1 MKSNKWQ
8 QWLFVSA
15 LLIPFASCS
24 YTQSSN
30 KSVQNPVKVT
40 VYTVFEEKESPER
53 MYVGVV
59 EEANK
64 VLLSFPAPGK
74 VKQVYVSVGQTVNQ
88 GQILATLD
96 SETLEQMHAS
106 ALATL
111 RQAEDA
117 WERLTLLYESGS
129 LPEVQYVDIQT
140 KLEQAKAAE
149 KIAARALAETQL
161 RAPMSGV
168 IGKRAVEEGMNVLPD
183 QPVITLL
190 NTQRPI
196 IKINVPE
203 NEIFDTKAGQ
213 PARIIVGALK
223 SLETTGKVT
232 EKGVQ
237 AHPYTHGYDVKITP
251 DYDIPGLL
259 PGMVC
264 KTYIK
269 NVPEENFLV
278 LPVRA
283 LNPEPF
289 KAGHFVW
296 VLDEENRAHKRTVF
310 PGTLVQ
316 GGISILE
323 GVKHGD
329 RVIEEGHQ
337 RVTEN
342 CKVEVVNE

>member
-117 WERLTLLYESGS
+117 WE
-129 LPEVQYVDIQT
+129 D
-140 KLEQAKAAE
+140 
-149 KIAARALAETQL
+149 
-161 RAPMSGV
+161 
-168 IGKRAVEEGMNVLPD
+168 
-183 QPVITLL
+183 
-190 NTQRPI
+190 
-196 IKINVPE
+196 
-203 NEIFDTKAGQ
+203 
-213 PARIIVGALK
+213 
-223 SLETTGKVT
+223 
-232 EKGVQ
+232 
-237 AHPYTHGYDVKITP
+237 
-251 DYDIPGLL
+251 
-259 PGMVC
+259 
-264 KTYIK
+264 
-269 NVPEENFLV
+269 
-278 LPVRA
+278 
-283 LNPEPF
+283 
-289 KAGHFVW
+289 
-296 VLDEENRAHKRTVF
+296 
-310 PGTLVQ
+310 
-316 GGISILE
+316 
-323 GVKHGD
+323 
-329 RVIEEGHQ
+329 
-337 RVTEN
+337 
-342 CKVEVVNE
+342 